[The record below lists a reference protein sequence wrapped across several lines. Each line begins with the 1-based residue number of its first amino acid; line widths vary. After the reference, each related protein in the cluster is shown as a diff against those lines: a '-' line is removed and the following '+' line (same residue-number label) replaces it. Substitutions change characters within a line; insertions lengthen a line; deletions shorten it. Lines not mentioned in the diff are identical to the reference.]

1 MGAKAMKPE
10 ERLAYMCCKLMALYR
25 QWLLEGRPVR

>member
-1 MGAKAMKPE
+1 MRAKAMKPE
-10 ERLAYMCCKLMALYR
+10 ERLAYMCRKLMALYR

>member
-1 MGAKAMKPE
+1 MGAKAMKSE
-10 ERLAYMCCKLMALYR
+10 ERLAYMCRKLMALYR

>member
-1 MGAKAMKPE
+1 MGAKAMKQE
-10 ERLAYMCCKLMALYR
+10 ERLAYMCRKLMALYR

>member
-1 MGAKAMKPE
+1 MTPE
-10 ERLAYMCCKLMALYR
+10 ERLAYMCRKLMALYR

>member
-10 ERLAYMCCKLMALYR
+10 ERLAYMCRTLMALYR